1 MAESQNELVNEQ
13 DKQKELGVFLFLTIV
28 LAPVIAVIAV
38 GGFGLLVWIY
48 QLIAGPPTQ

>member
-1 MAESQNELVNEQ
+1 MAESDNSLATEQ

-28 LAPVIAVIAV
+28 LAPLIAVIAV

-48 QLIAGPPTQ
+48 QLVAGPPTQ